1 VIADNRRVSP
11 GRLAPALAAA
21 AVVCLAVP
29 APAAAALRFKRC
41 GPYGFGCARVS
52 VPLDRSAA
60 VPGRVSLLVR
70 RVRARRHGGAT
81 RPPLFVLAGG
91 PGQSATEAF
100 AADALGVLFPAYRN
114 RDLVIFDQ
122 RGTGRSGLLRCRR
135 LERSNLLKAGPAA
148 GACARRLGARRA
160 FYTSRDSADDI
171 DAIREQLGAEQV
183 ALYGTSYGTKLALG
197 YALRYPARV
206 ERLVLDSVVEL
217 DGPDPYYLDT
227 MTAVPR
233 ALHALCLRRCPWTS
247 DPVSDLAGLVERL
260 ARGPLRG
267 RVVDRRGRKRVR
279 RLTRVDVFSI
289 LVGGD
294 FDPALRAAFPGAV
307 ASALSGDA
315 TPLLRLRRRAFEVDA
330 EPPPPRLLSAGVYAA
345 TTCEEAP
352 LPWARTT
359 PPNPGERHRQ
369 AAVHAETIP
378 DSEFEP
384 FDRATS
390 LASDTLNLCDRW
402 PSAPLAPD
410 FGPGP
415 MPDVPVLLLEG
426 EDDLRTPVEN
436 ARRTAELFPRSSLVI
451 ARATGHSTLG
461 SDPSG
466 CTQRAFARFFEGRAV
481 RTRCPRIRRPFQ
493 PSPPPPRRLSD
504 VPPLQGTSHRRGRAL
519 AAVKLT
525 LRDVAE
531 DSITELI
538 FDPRDPDIAR
548 GGGLRAG
555 HYRIDENNTLE
566 LQGVAFVPGVTLSGR
581 LEHFGERRQRGR
593 LRLSGRAAPHGLVR
607 VERQELRGRL
617 GGRRVKAK
625 LSAHSAISALA
636 ARRERAPAL
645 GGR

>member
-1 VIADNRRVSP
+1 MSRAMRRTAAALLLLAT
-11 GRLAPALAAA
+11 GLALAPSAE
-21 AVVCLAVP
+21 
-29 APAAAALRFKRC
+29 AALRFKRC
-41 GPYGFGCARVS
+41 GPYGFTCSRLS
-52 VPLDRSAA
+52 VRLDRTGTVS
-60 VPGRVSLLVR
+60 GRVSLFVK

-100 AADALGVLFPAYRN
+100 AADSLGVLFPAYRN

-160 FYTSRDSADDI
+160 LYTSRDSADDI
-171 DAIREQLGAEQV
+171 EAIRDQLGADRI
-183 ALYGTSYGTKLALG
+183 ALYGISYGTKLALG

-206 ERLVLDSVVEL
+206 DRLVLDSVVEVG
-217 DGPDPYYLDT
+217 GPDPYYLDT
-227 MTAVPR
+227 FGAVPR
-233 ALHALCLRRCPWTS
+233 ALRALCRARCAWTS
-247 DPVSDLAGLVERL
+247 DPVRDLAGLVKRL

-267 RVVDRRGRKRVR
+267 RVVDRRGRARVR

-294 FDPALRAAFPGAV
+294 FDPTLRAAFPGSV
-307 ASALSGDA
+307 RSALSGDA

-345 TTCEEAP
+345 TTCEETP

-359 PPNPGERHRQ
+359 PPDPGDRHRQ
-369 AAVHAETIP
+369 AAARAATIP
-378 DSEFEP
+378 DSEFAP
-384 FDRATS
+384 FDRTTS
-390 LASDTLNLCDRW
+390 LASDTLKLCDRW
-402 PSAPLAPD
+402 QSAPVAPE

-426 EDDLRTPVEN
+426 EDDLRTPVGN
-436 ARRTAELFPRSSLVI
+436 ARRTEQLFPHSTLVV
-451 ARATGHSTLG
+451 APATGHSVLG
-461 SDPSG
+461 SDPTG
-466 CTQRAFARFFEGRAV
+466 CTQRAFARFFEGRGV
-481 RTRCPRIRRPFQ
+481 RPRCPRTGRPFA
-493 PSPPPPRRLSD
+493 PSAPPPQRLSD
-504 VPPLQGTSHRRGRAL
+504 VPPLKDTSGSRGRTL

-525 LRDVAE
+525 LQDVAE

-566 LQGVAFVPGVTLSGR
+566 LDGVAFVPGVTLSGR
-581 LEHFGERRQRGR
+581 VAHFGERREHGR
-593 LRLSGRAAPHGLVR
+593 LRVGGRAAPHGLLR
-607 VERQELRGRL
+607 VERQGLRGRL
-617 GGRRVKAK
+617 GGRRVNAH
-625 LSAHSAISALA
+625 LNARSALSALA
-636 ARRERAPAL
+636 ARREGRPRPW